1 MKKQFLLVTLSI
13 LLLISCTKEH
23 YIEDT
28 PLDLSI
34 ELVFVANEGNFG
46 SSNGS
51 ISVIGKDGVIQTV
64 ENVGDVV
71 QSLLVNKDKLFV
83 SVNNSHKIKVFD
95 ITTEGILLPG
105 IEIDTNGSSPREM
118 IIVNNKLYFTNWNTQ
133 DVKVLNL
140 FTYDF
145 EQPIKVDG
153 LPESIV
159 HNGESIFVGIMMN
172 EDYSDAST
180 VLKINPQTNTI
191 VTNFEVGEGPT
202 SLLVMDKELI
212 VARTYYDENWNAF
225 YGTSMVDLTVD
236 DDSSKMVTIMN
247 YGAGV
252 VCGGS
257 VHSFKNLPYL
267 SYLGGVAKLE
277 RNLEI
282 NETSLIGDTDNSN
295 VYSVETIEDKVY
307 IGTLDGYVKV
317 LSEDGIELNT
327 YKVGDFPGDFEYW
340 SNK

>member
-28 PLDLSI
+28 PLDLPI

-71 QSLLVNKDKLFV
+71 QSLLVNGDKLFV

-105 IEIDTNGSSPREM
+105 IEIHTNGSSPREM
-118 IIVNNKLYFTNWNTQ
+118 TIINNKLYFTNWNTQ

-140 FTYDF
+140 FTYGF
-145 EQPIKVDG
+145 EEAIKVNG
-153 LPESIV
+153 LPESII
-159 HNGESIFVGIMMN
+159 NDGESIFVGIMMN
-172 EDYSDAST
+172 EDYSDASN
-180 VLKINPQTNTI
+180 VVKINPNTNEIVQTY
-191 VTNFEVGEGPT
+191 EVGYGPT
-202 SLLVMDKELI
+202 SLLLQDKNLFI
-212 VARTYYDENWNAF
+212 ARTYYDEKWNSF
-225 YGTSMVDLTVD
+225 YGTSKVDLTFD
-236 DDSSKMVTIMN
+236 ESTISIMN
-247 YGAGV
+247 YGSGV

-257 VHSFKNLPYL
+257 IHSFKGVTYR
-267 SYLGGVAKLE
+267 SFQGGIALLKEDLQ
-277 RNLEI
+277 I
-282 NETSLIGDTDNSN
+282 NEQTLIGDTDSSN
-295 VYSVETIEDKVY
+295 VYSVETIKDKVY
-307 IGTLDGYVKV
+307 IGTYDGYVKV
-317 LSEDGIELNT
+317 LDESNQEIAT
-327 YKVGDFPGDFEYW
+327 YKVGNFPGDFEYW
-340 SNK
+340 TNNK

>member
-1 MKKQFLLVTLSI
+1 MKKQFLLVTLLI
-13 LLLISCTKEH
+13 LSLISCTKEH

-71 QSLLVNKDKLFV
+71 QSLLVNGDKLFV

-118 IIVNNKLYFTNWNTQ
+118 TIVNNKLYFTNWNTQ
-133 DVKVLNL
+133 DVKILNL

-145 EQPIKVDG
+145 ETPISVNG
-153 LPESIV
+153 LPESII
-159 HNGESIFVGIMMN
+159 NDGENIFVGIIMN
-172 EDYSDAST
+172 QDYSDASE
-180 VLKINPQTNTI
+180 VLKINSNTNQI
-191 VTNFEVGEGPT
+191 IQSYEVGYGPT
-202 SLLVMDKELI
+202 SLLLKNKNLF
-212 VARTYYDENWNAF
+212 VARTYYDDNWKAF
-225 YGTSMVDLTVD
+225 YGTSQVDLTFD
-236 DDSSKMVTIMN
+236 ESTISIMN
-247 YGAGV
+247 YGSGV

-257 VHSFKNLPYL
+257 IHSFKGDTYR
-267 SYLGGVAKLE
+267 SFQGGIALLKEDL
-277 RNLEI
+277 NI
-282 NETSLIGDTDNSN
+282 NEQTLIGDTDSSN
-295 VYSVETIEDKVY
+295 VYSVETINDKVY
-307 IGTLDGYVKV
+307 IGTYDGYVRV
-317 LSEDGIELNT
+317 LNETNQEISI
-327 YKVGDFPGDFEYW
+327 YKVGEFPGDFEYW
-340 SNK
+340 TNKK